1 MPTIPAPLLKQL
13 YSRGSLRNTAAGWE
27 FQMRNP
33 LASAQL
39 VGLGLMCDS
48 VTVPTAAIGVQQ
60 PDLPAPRPAITISA
74 DAPLTFAVGV
84 TTVVHVSGPHLTSG
98 THALSI
104 RADTRE
110 IGSVTIAVSDSVAE

>member
-33 LASAQL
+33 LATAQL
-39 VGLGLMCDS
+39 IGIGLTCDGAA
-48 VTVPTAAIGVQQ
+48 VPATAIGVQQ
-60 PDLPAPRPAITISA
+60 ADLPAPRPATAITA
-74 DAPLTFAVGV
+74 DAPLAFAVGV
-84 TTVVHVSGPHLTSG
+84 TTVVQVSGAHLTSG
-98 THALSI
+98 PHALSI

-110 IGSVTIAVSDSVAE
+110 IGSVTIAVRDTVAE